1 MSVQAVQ
8 RGTVARQANKL
19 RRRNN
24 ILNIARE
31 LICTRGFDDFTIS
44 ELANI
49 AEVTIPTI
57 HNLFGKKIDIF
68 QELVEEMVIRI
79 QDALVQPDL
88 KDPIDT
94 AETFID
100 NLLALYKQ
108 DESFYRA
115 AFLAGERAKLFEH
128 DSPAGIFRKSLSIA
142 NEVCLKAR
150 ENGYLLGRVDQE
162 VLAKQLFSGQR
173 LARHDWINGYINL
186 AEYRT
191 QVLTA
196 VYLTFLADA
205 SAAFT
210 DTLHQKLTI
219 LQQVS
224 H

>member
-128 DSPAGIFRKSLSIA
+128 DSPTGIFRKSLSIA

>member
-19 RRRNN
+19 RRRSN

-31 LICTRGFDDFTIS
+31 LICARGFDDFTIS

-79 QDALVQPDL
+79 QYVLVQPDL

-128 DSPAGIFRKSLSIA
+128 GSPTGIFRKSLSIA

-173 LARHDWINGYINL
+173 LARHDWINGYIDL

-205 SAAFT
+205 SATFSE
-210 DTLHQKLTI
+210 TLHNKIKTL
-219 LQQVS
+219 LQTS
-224 H
+224 N